1 MKRTFL
7 LSPAN
12 LGGVRGQRV
21 LSGCSRFDFDGA
33 VPLAEVFTY
42 ISGLYFRGKLQYAQ
56 SFGVPL
62 VITAGFG
69 LMPAHQRIGMDEQ
82 RRMASVPI
90 DASEARYREPLERD
104 VCVID
109 ASSEVVL
116 LGSLATPKYIE
127 PLLRIFGTRLLI
139 PAVFVGL
146 GDMSRGGLMLQCVRS
161 GQELAYV
168 PAITVCESTL
178 LADAAERNP
187 Q

>member
-12 LGGVRGQRV
+12 LGGVRGRRV
-21 LSGCSRFDFDGA
+21 LSGASRFDFSGG
-33 VPLAEVFTY
+33 VPLGEVFTY

-56 SFGVPL
+56 NFGVPL
-62 VITAGFG
+62 VITAGSG
-69 LMPAHQRIGMDEQ
+69 LMPADSLIGMDQ
-82 RRMASVPI
+82 LTRMSTVPI
-90 DASEARYREPLERD
+90 DASEALYREPLERD
-104 VCVID
+104 ACAID
-109 ASSEVVL
+109 TSSEIVL

-161 GQELAYV
+161 GRELAYV
-168 PAITVCESTL
+168 PAITACVSTL
-178 LADAAERNP
+178 LADASERNP

>member
-12 LGGVRGQRV
+12 LGGVRGRRV
-21 LSGCSRFDFDGA
+21 LSGGSRFDFNDG
-33 VPLAEVFTY
+33 VPLGELFTY

-56 SFGVPL
+56 NFGVPL

-69 LMPAHQRIGMDEQ
+69 LMPADSRIGMDEL
-82 RRMASVPI
+82 RRMSTVPI
-90 DASEARYREPLERD
+90 DASEALYREPLERD
-104 VCVID
+104 ACTLD
-109 ASSEVVL
+109 CSSEIVL
-116 LGSLATPKYIE
+116 LGSLATPKYLE
-127 PLLRIFGTRLLI
+127 PLLRIFGDRLLI
-139 PAVFVGL
+139 PAEFVGL

-168 PAITVCESTL
+168 PAATACASTL
-178 LADAAERNP
+178 LSDAPERNP